1 LCGFG
6 KHISSPKVI
15 ALNAGRLATTKI
27 CQWGT
32 FLEAYTMPPAM
43 PVVLGKNAIGVSQE
57 RAKNLLLSMLP
68 HSDFCSPFAGR
79 SPAANCPSQFI
90 TSLARP
96 PPSPPSERAN
106 NSKIG
111 SSKSRYLHSRWH
123 NCHWRGM
130 PPRLAPRL
138 HTLQRAAIA
147 DTTFILYHCCCVV

>member
-1 LCGFG
+1 LYLG

-32 FLEAYTMPPAM
+32 FFEAYTMPPAM

-96 PPSPPSERAN
+96 PPSPP
-106 NSKIG
+106 
-111 SSKSRYLHSRWH
+111 
-123 NCHWRGM
+123 
-130 PPRLAPRL
+130 PF
-138 HTLQRAAIA
+138 QRK
-147 DTTFILYHCCCVV
+147 